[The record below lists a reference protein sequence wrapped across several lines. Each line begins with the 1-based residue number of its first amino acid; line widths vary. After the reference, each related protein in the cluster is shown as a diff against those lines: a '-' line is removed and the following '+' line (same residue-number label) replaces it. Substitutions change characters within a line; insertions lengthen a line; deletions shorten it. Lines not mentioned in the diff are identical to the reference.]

1 MVLAHKKAQLIEWL
15 DEVAHKAGLAEH
27 SFVSGT
33 TVIRPYGFEIWEHI
47 QQVLDKRFKARG
59 VKNASFPLFI
69 PEKLLTKEAEHVKG
83 FAPEVAWVTHGGN
96 SKLDERIAVRPTSE
110 TIMYAHYSNW
120 VRSWRDLPLKI
131 NQWCNVVRWEFKH
144 PRLFLRGREF
154 LWQEGHPV
162 FATQKEA
169 EADVLDA
176 LEDYRHT
183 YEDVLAIPVTLGKKT
198 EEEKFPGAVYTTA
211 AEIMMPDGK
220 LIQGCTSHYLGQNFA
235 KSFGI
240 EFLDKDKKKKF
251 AHQNSWGLSTRSIGI
266 LIAVHGDDRGLIL
279 PPKVAP
285 IQAVVVPIYDDSTK
299 DEVLKVANRIAT
311 HLQNANIRYYLDDRD
326 EYSPGWKFNEWELK
340 GVPVRVEVGPKDI
353 KVGKAI
359 LVRRDT
365 GQRSAG
371 QFDEIGKVVHE
382 ELEQMQ
388 KSLFEKAGKFA
399 EEHTKE
405 AKKFDDL
412 KKFVTNNRVLVAWCM
427 NPKCE
432 ERFRELGAKTSCM
445 PFKQSAKGECI
456 ACGQKAKAMVYVA
469 KSY

>member
-1 MVLAHKKAQLIEWL
+1 MALAHKKTQLIEWL

-33 TVIRPYGFEIWEHI
+33 TVIRPYGFEIWEYI

-120 VRSWRDLPLKI
+120 IRSWRDLPMKI

-169 EADVLDA
+169 EQDVLDA

-211 AEIMMPDGK
+211 AEIMMSDGK
-220 LIQGCTSHYLGQNFA
+220 IIQGCTSHYLGQNFA
-235 KSFGI
+235 KTFGI

-251 AHQNSWGLSTRSIGI
+251 AHQNSWGLSTPR
-266 LIAVHGDDRGLIL
+266 L
-279 PPKVAP
+279 
-285 IQAVVVPIYDDSTK
+285 
-299 DEVLKVANRIAT
+299 
-311 HLQNANIRYYLDDRD
+311 
-326 EYSPGWKFNEWELK
+326 
-340 GVPVRVEVGPKDI
+340 
-353 KVGKAI
+353 
-359 LVRRDT
+359 
-365 GQRSAG
+365 
-371 QFDEIGKVVHE
+371 
-382 ELEQMQ
+382 
-388 KSLFEKAGKFA
+388 
-399 EEHTKE
+399 
-405 AKKFDDL
+405 
-412 KKFVTNNRVLVAWCM
+412 
-427 NPKCE
+427 
-432 ERFRELGAKTSCM
+432 
-445 PFKQSAKGECI
+445 
-456 ACGQKAKAMVYVA
+456 
-469 KSY
+469 